1 MPVRAH
7 GPEPCASTNSA
18 TRALRLC
25 KPIETQGAN
34 ANHPQRG
41 VPHARGCRHL
51 RGYWRLSC
59 TNCPHKNGPDVVTG
73 RFVLSG
79 SIGCMKAIMTVTGV
93 DHTGI
98 VAAVASAVAKRQANI
113 LNVSQTLMD
122 GYFTMIMHLEFD
134 NNEVPITQLQ
144 ADMNEVAQQQKLQIR
159 LQAAQLFDEM
169 HRL

>member
-1 MPVRAH
+1 
-7 GPEPCASTNSA
+7 
-18 TRALRLC
+18 
-25 KPIETQGAN
+25 
-34 ANHPQRG
+34 
-41 VPHARGCRHL
+41 
-51 RGYWRLSC
+51 
-59 TNCPHKNGPDVVTG
+59 
-73 RFVLSG
+73 
-79 SIGCMKAIMTVTGV
+79 MKAIMTVTGV